1 MARGTYYP
9 PNVRSG
15 SFVLPQ
21 GVSVIGGFAGN
32 ETELDQRDLSENPTI
47 LSGNIGSETHSADN
61 SHHVLVPLNDSLLDG
76 FIIED
81 GNATENF
88 NDDRES
94 VLVFGR
100 KEPLFLFVIANSPII
115 GLYKVVVASGLRKL
129 MRHLK
134 IVFLMGAELGQ
145 LVVGEPYG
153 QLIPIFL
160 YYHVNLRKSGSLLGR
175 SSKV

>member
-1 MARGTYYP
+1 M
-9 PNVRSG
+9 
-15 SFVLPQ
+15 VLSLKMGMLQ
-21 GVSVIGGFAGN
+21 KIS
-32 ETELDQRDLSENPTI
+32 TTI
-47 LSGNIGSETHSADN
+47 E
-61 SHHVLVPLNDSLLDG
+61 
-76 FIIED
+76 
-81 GNATENF
+81 
-88 NDDRES
+88 ES

-115 GLYKVVVASGLRKL
+115 GLYKVVGASGLRKL

-160 YYHVNLRKSGSLLGR
+160 YYHVNLRKIRQPIGEEQ
-175 SSKV
+175 